1 MSCDLVSWI
10 LTRAVAI
17 MFKTM
22 VHQKKMRRQKMR
34 NMRKMTEV
42 ILWGNRPFK
51 TLLKNWW
58 SLGEAVFIEDPADT
72 RARGALLRKSHLKK
86 RKKRRWRLVLKLPV
100 GILVIIYKHSH
111 KTHHFNCFGIAQRGC
126 HATLSLVLWEAVLS
140 RLSICPW
147 KTRVVTS
154 YQNLCFNTIDL
165 TKWVGKHFV
174 LLVCHTSQN

>member
-22 VHQKKMRRQKMR
+22 VHQKKIRQKMR

-58 SLGEAVFIEDPADT
+58 SLGEAVFVEDPADT

-140 RLSICPW
+140 RLSICPR

-165 TKWVGKHFV
+165 TKWVGKHFM